1 MTMRAPVTDLPI
13 MFDSVSVRA
22 GVTTILD
29 RLTLTL
35 SSGSPTLVIGPNGA
49 GKSTLLRLC
58 MGLVAP
64 TEGRITWGGRADA
77 KPTRRAFVFQRPV
90 MLRRTVAANIAY
102 GLTHAGYPQEKHAAR
117 ISELLERVGLSD
129 LAMRPAR
136 RLSGGEQ
143 QRLALARALAR
154 DPELLLLDEPTASLD
169 PAATR
174 SVEEIVRDAAQ
185 SGIKIVMASHDL
197 GQVRRLAGD
206 VVFMV
211 RGNVREHTSAEDFL
225 KNPSTSEAAA
235 FVRGDLVV

>member
-1 MTMRAPVTDLPI
+1 MRGPVTDLPI
-13 MFDSVSVRA
+13 VFDRVLVRA
-22 GVTTILD
+22 GLTTILD

-58 MGLVAP
+58 MGLAVP

-90 MLRRTVAANIAY
+90 MLRRTVSANVAY
-102 GLTHAGYPQEKHAAR
+102 GLTHAGYPRAKLAAR
-117 ISELLERVGLSD
+117 TAELLERVGLSD

-174 SVEEIVRDAAQ
+174 GVEEIVRDTAQ
-185 SGIKIVMASHDL
+185 SVIKIVMASHDL

-211 RGNVREHTSAEDFL
+211 RGNVREQTPAEDFL